1 MPAGGTAAIK
11 NEVMLYGPVG
21 ITVKL
26 LGFLMIDRG
35 NSPKARRTMERAAE
49 RMRRERLTV
58 FISPEGTRSPVGEV
72 LPFKKGAFHLALDS
86 GAPIVPVLFDGAFDL
101 HPPGRFTTTPG
112 LVRIRI
118 LPPRPTRFTAADV
131 ATEAEAVRQMYITE
145 LARFRAEAHRAPGPP
160 LTHALTL
167 TRTFAFRTR
176 APYPCCAL
184 RGPCGSGLPLH
195 RSCASLSGLTSA
207 SKRTR
212 RPPFLPHREVLGLA
226 WEQRAEANTGN
237 HQVEIMRFDEAGEYV
252 VAGEA
257 FYGAPF

>member
-1 MPAGGTAAIK
+1 MKTLRSAWQILASWLLCFIVGPFACLVVFLTLGTVRRRFTPWILGLWGHWMLWIAGVRITVEGAEHLATDTHKVALFNHGSVLDAFLVTAIMPAGGTAAIK

-58 FISPEGTRSPVGEV
+58 FISPEGTRSPVGEL

-118 LPPRPTRFTAADV
+118 LPPRPTHFTAADV
-131 ATEAEAVRQMYITE
+131 ATEAEAVRQLYLTE
-145 LARFRAEAHRAPGPP
+145 LARFRAERTAP
-160 LTHALTL
+160 A
-167 TRTFAFRTR
+167 A
-176 APYPCCAL
+176 
-184 RGPCGSGLPLH
+184 
-195 RSCASLSGLTSA
+195 
-207 SKRTR
+207 
-212 RPPFLPHREVLGLA
+212 RP
-226 WEQRAEANTGN
+226 
-237 HQVEIMRFDEAGEYV
+237 
-252 VAGEA
+252 
-257 FYGAPF
+257 